1 MTTFGQM
8 SEGAEALLHELA
20 VVYSSS
26 APTAEE
32 AEEDLEHIGQQL
44 QLSLQRQIARMLL
57 VAFVPEPGEFEL
69 L

>member
-8 SEGAEALLHELA
+8 SESAEDLLHELA
-20 VVYSSS
+20 VVYSSL
-26 APTAEE
+26 AEE
-32 AEEDLEHIGQQL
+32 AEEDLKHTGQQL
-44 QLSLQRQIARMLL
+44 QLSLQRQIARILL

>member
-8 SEGAEALLHELA
+8 SEGAEDLLHELA

-26 APTAEE
+26 APT

-57 VAFVPEPGEFEL
+57 VAFVPEPGEIEL

>member
-1 MTTFGQM
+1 M
-8 SEGAEALLHELA
+8 HELA